1 MREFAIIST
10 VRSRVIAAGLLAGLL
25 GGLPGGVWAARAGSD
40 ASAALPPQERQK
52 LVHLVRQDC
61 GSCHGMTL
69 KGGLGKPLLPENLAD
84 RDAETL
90 AEIILDGIPGTPMPP
105 WRGLLTKQQARWIAK
120 RLKEGFPHETP

>member
-1 MREFAIIST
+1 MLRSSSLCRF
-10 VRSRVIAAGLLAGLL
+10 VRLLPAVTALVSLAAGAHALAGD
-25 GGLPGGVWAARAGSD
+25 PA
-40 ASAALPPQERQK
+40 PERTRE

-90 AEIILDGIPGTPMPP
+90 AEIILDGIPETPMPP
-105 WRGLLTKQQARWIAK
+105 WRGQLTETEALWIARK
-120 RLKEGFPHETP
+120 LKEGFPHETP

>member
-1 MREFAIIST
+1 M
-10 VRSRVIAAGLLAGLL
+10 LLAL
-25 GGLPGGVWAARAGSD
+25 
-40 ASAALPPQERQK
+40 AALPAAAVAMAEGTLSPQRQK
-52 LVHLVRQDC
+52 ALVHLVRQDC

-90 AEIILDGIPGTPMPP
+90 AEIILDGIPDTPMPP
-105 WRGLLTKQQARWIAK
+105 WRSQLTQEEALWIAR